1 MKILNISK
9 EQLINFLVDTSIRI
23 GEGSNGIVS
32 IYDNQTLVKIH
43 YLDIQNSYYSNNY
56 DYIDEE
62 IEEKLSFENK
72 MKKITGLSKTDLL
85 IELINKLKK
94 SNSKLIDGIVM
105 YKQYPIGVLMKY
117 YKGYKTLEN
126 ILLKLTNAER
136 ITIYDKI
143 KTMLYNLVENGIYMS
158 DIKFD
163 NILIDEKSLDVQIID
178 LDDQTAT
185 VRGNDNSKKNVL
197 KKIESFLNLY
207 YSYITDTSKKIR

>member
-43 YLDIQNSYYSNNY
+43 YLDIQKSYYSNNY

-62 IEEKLSFENK
+62 IE
-72 MKKITGLSKTDLL
+72 ITGLSKTDLL
-85 IELINKLKK
+85 IELIIKLNK

-117 YKGYKTLEN
+117 YKGYKTLGN

-143 KTMLYNLVENGIYMS
+143 KTMLYNLVENGIYMI

-178 LDDQTAT
+178 LDDQETT
-185 VRGNDNSKKNVL
+185 VRGNDNSKEYVL

-207 YSYITDTSKKIR
+207 YSFITDTSKKIR